1 MSTWSRVSSCLT
13 QCLCLAE
20 VTRYYLY
27 CSQSASSPFQQVRPA
42 QPSPHPAPSPLGGQL
57 APSGPQAPALTNK
70 VAVAGCSLLLWGPL
84 QGTVLSVSV
93 HAHPSPWIL
102 VTMQRLCSRSGLGPK
117 ILHFSQAP
125 LPGKAVPAGHLE

>member
-42 QPSPHPAPSPLGGQL
+42 QPSPHAAPSPLGGQL
-57 APSGPQAPALTNK
+57 APSCPQAPALTNR
-70 VAVAGCSLLLWGPL
+70 VAVAGCSLGSCAGDSALGQRARPSTTLDAGY
-84 QGTVLSVSV
+84 
-93 HAHPSPWIL
+93 HAE
-102 VTMQRLCSRSGLGPK
+102 
-117 ILHFSQAP
+117 
-125 LPGKAVPAGHLE
+125 AVQ